1 MNELL
6 ISEGVL
12 KSWVREFVYDD
23 NGLVN
28 VPALRELYLHGSIQS
43 QIDIFRA
50 LEKANKPFAVTD
62 LLLSEFREQYEFGKY
77 PNTRLWL
84 KHFAEQG
91 FELTRKD
98 LYVYI
103 SKSDGSVFERR
114 NSKALPKVNVY

>member
-12 KSWVREFVYDD
+12 KPWVREFIYDD

-28 VPALRELYLHGSIQS
+28 VPALRELYLTGSVQS

-50 LEKANKPFAVTD
+50 LEKTNRPTSVTD
-62 LLLSEFREQYEFGKY
+62 LTLKEFQEQYEFGKY

-84 KHFAEQG
+84 KHFADQG
-91 FELTRKD
+91 FELSRKD
-98 LYVYI
+98 LHEYI
-103 SKSDGSVFERR
+103 SKSDGGVFEQR
-114 NSKALPKVNVY
+114 NSKTIPKVNVY